1 MGRTGPTLCLA
12 ALLVAG
18 AAAAQDLA
26 TPEQGDRPSPA
37 KARAAER
44 KAERL
49 EGKAAEGEAPP
60 RSARITGA
68 EARAVDPTGAKPL
81 DDPLTCLA
89 RTVYWEDR
97 GGTRAAVEA
106 IASVVMN
113 RVGKAGFPD
122 TVCGVVTQGKEAGAC
137 QFSWWCDGRPDGAE
151 EPAEYAL
158 AKEIAREALNGQLRD
173 RTGGA
178 LYFHGADGPAPAWA
192 GAYVRTAAI
201 GGHVFLKPRDGAAR

>member
-1 MGRTGPTLCLA
+1 MRRTGLTFCLA
-12 ALLVAG
+12 AALMAG
-18 AAAAQDLA
+18 AAAAQDRA
-26 TPEQGDRPSPA
+26 APDEADQPSPA

-44 KAERL
+44 KAGRL
-49 EGKAAEGEAPP
+49 EEKAAEGGAPP
-60 RSARITGA
+60 RSERITGA
-68 EARAVDPTGAKPL
+68 EARAVDPAGAKPL

-97 GGTRAAVEA
+97 GGTRAAMEA
-106 IASVVMN
+106 IADVVMN

-122 TVCGVVTQGKEAGAC
+122 TVCGVVRQGKETGAC
-137 QFSWWCDGRPDGAE
+137 QFSWWCDGRPDEAE

-192 GAYVRTAAI
+192 GEYVRTATI

>member
-1 MGRTGPTLCLA
+1 MWRTGPILCLA
-12 ALLVAG
+12 ALLAAG
-18 AAAAQDLA
+18 AAAAQDRT
-26 TPEQGDRPSPA
+26 TPQAGDQPSPA
-37 KARAAER
+37 EARAAER

-49 EGKAAEGEAPP
+49 EEKAAEGATPP
-60 RSARITGA
+60 RAERITGA
-68 EARAVDPTGAKPL
+68 EAQAVDPAGAKPL

-89 RTVYWEDR
+89 RTVYWEAR
-97 GGTRAAVEA
+97 GGTQAAMEA

-122 TVCGVVTQGKEAGAC
+122 TVCGVVRQGEEAGAC
-137 QFSWWCDGRPDGAE
+137 QFSWWCDGRPDAAE